1 MTRRVVLL
9 RHAKSAWPAG
19 VPDHDRPL
27 AGKGRRNA
35 RAAGDWLR
43 REGPPIDLVLCSD
56 ALRARHTWEI
66 AGAVLAQLPALRV
79 LPALYGAEP
88 HDRVYGVD
96 ASSDSL
102 ELALTKAALR
112 AQLPLLAICRGMQV
126 LNVALGGTLDQH
138 LTGRPGLIDHGQPGA
153 GKALHEVVVE
163 SGSLLAKTQ
172 GGASSIADCWSY
184 HHQAI
189 DRFATCEEWRDLLQE
204 AGLRV
209 RAVERWD
216 KGKLWKRLLPFHL
229 AYHFLFLA
237 SG

>member
-66 AGAVLAQLPALRV
+66 AGAVLAQMPALRV

-88 HDRVYGVD
+88 GELVD
-96 ASSDSL
+96 LLRSCSDQFDTVLLVGHEPTMS
-102 ELALTKAALR
+102 ATT
-112 AQLPLLAICRGMQV
+112 AQLAG
-126 LNVALGGTLDQH
+126 
-138 LTGRPGLIDHGQPGA
+138 PGSDPGA
-153 GKALHEVVVE
+153 
-163 SGSLLAKTQ
+163 LA
-172 GGASSIADCWSY
+172 
-184 HHQAI
+184 
-189 DRFATCEEWRDLLQE
+189 
-204 AGLRV
+204 RV
-209 RAVERWD
+209 RLKFPTSAISVLRTATSWADLAAGQAVLETFAVPR
-216 KGKLWKRLLPFHL
+216 
-229 AYHFLFLA
+229 A
-237 SG
+237 